1 MAVAR
6 QTTRKKII
14 VNLMRFVA
22 SLFLD
27 FIVMHP
33 LIRSDVIPSN
43 IPVKPPSYLKTIH
56 MKSQVAKR
64 GELQSLSPKKYG
76 RPAAVVIY
84 KNSS

>member
-6 QTTRKKII
+6 QTTRKKIL

-33 LIRSDVIPSN
+33 LIRADVIPSD
-43 IPVKPPSYLKTIH
+43 IPVKPPSYLKIIH
-56 MKSQVAKR
+56 MKSQVTKR
-64 GELQSLSPKKYG
+64 GALQSYGPKRDG
-76 RPAAVVIY
+76 RMAALVI
-84 KNSS
+84 